1 MKRMYIMSMLMTNLA
16 VPLMATAQGAD
27 MMGGARGGPMG
38 GSSMTSDGASMMG
51 GDRPSP
57 NEASDLSAHRMSEGE
72 VRKVDNAAGK
82 LTLRHGPLENVDMP
96 AMTMVFRVRDPA
108 WLQRLRVGDKVRF
121 VARRVD
127 GKLTVTALE
136 AEKQ

>member
-1 MKRMYIMSMLMTNLA
+1 MKRMYIVSMLMANLA

-38 GSSMTSDGASMMG
+38 GPAVTGGGASMMG

-57 NEASDLSAHRMSEGE
+57 NEAGDLSAYRMSEGE

-108 WLQRLRVGDKVRF
+108 WLQGLRVGDKVRF
-121 VARRVD
+121 IARRVD